1 MADIIR
7 RGKIIKGVRGVAY
20 PSPYGGEVIFTEQL
34 GKGNVPWVFMG
45 AGASKLNTFYTQEYT
60 LDDTDYIEPTS
71 TTAQVLKASEDL
83 TARAINTADNEYII
97 RWRMQYDPVYNS
109 GVTTKALPV
118 RQCVDIYQSIYKR
131 PSNATNLDSDT
142 YNGNVCSTEGT
153 IPVIRYYNTSG
164 TLTAGYTASYGVYIG
179 AVAATFSSTTSNTPN
194 LTIKTPTLS
203 MRTNTTYFNTART
216 AYLNTADTKIKIIG
230 ELWRTDTR
238 NLFRQMYEQVIDL
251 LKNPI

>member
-20 PSPYGGEVIFTEQL
+20 PSPYGGEVVFTEQP
-34 GKGNVPWVFMG
+34 GKVNVPWVFMG
-45 AGASKLNTFYTQEYT
+45 AGATKLDTFFTGEYS
-60 LDDTDYIEPTS
+60 LDDTDYVEPTS
-71 TTAQVLKASEDL
+71 TRAQVLKASEDL
-83 TARAINTADNEYII
+83 TARTINTLDNEYII

-118 RQCVDIYQSIYKR
+118 RQCVDIYQSIFKR
-131 PSNATNLDSDT
+131 PSNRTNLDSDT

-164 TLTAGYTASYGVYIG
+164 TLTAEYTASYGVYIG

-203 MRTNTTYFNTART
+203 MRTSTTYFNTARA

-230 ELWRTDTR
+230 ELWRADPR
-238 NLFRQMYEQVIDL
+238 NLLRQMYEEVIDL